1 VLLEELPNSTV
12 ITVAHRLSN
21 ITHFHRVLVIGKLLG
36 LLQYPRMKLI
46 NFGRENML
54 EISEIHNKCVQLNLQ
69 ANSCR
74 SVNSKKWVWF

>member
-1 VLLEELPNSTV
+1 MLLEELPNSTV

-36 LLQYPRMKLI
+36 LLQYPRTKLI

-54 EISEIHNKCVQLNLQ
+54 EISETRSNCVQFTSQ
-69 ANSCR
+69 YSCR
-74 SVNSKKWVWF
+74 IVNSK